1 MLPRLGATVQL
12 ALRGHFHL
20 LEAPLDDHA
29 IDCALGVDFHGGGGA
44 LLGRVGR
51 VTGELWAEGV
61 ATHRPLAGSLA
72 LRGGA
77 HPRLLLTLRFE
88 GDDGAPRTLRGYVE
102 VLPAAPLATV
112 TEVPFSL
119 YAGRAGDDDE
129 VGRGVLRFDARGELG
144 AALRSLRLRVGA
156 A

>member
-20 LEAPLDDHA
+20 LDAPLEDRA
-29 IDCALGVDFHGGGGA
+29 IDCALRLDFHSVSGA
-44 LLGRVGR
+44 LFGRTGRVHGR
-51 VTGELWAEGV
+51 LSAGGV
-61 ATHRPLAGSLA
+61 ATDRAVDGA
-72 LRGGA
+72 VTVRGGGQG
-77 HPRLLLTLRFE
+77 RLLLTLGFE
-88 GDDGAPRTLRGYVE
+88 GDDARPRTLRGYVE

-119 YAGRAGDDDE
+119 YAANDDE
-129 VGRGVLRFDARGELG
+129 IARGVLRFDARGELG
-144 AALRSLRLRVGA
+144 SLVRSLRLRLGA

>member
-1 MLPRLGATVQL
+1 MLPRFGATVQL

-20 LEAPLDDHA
+20 LEAPLEDRA
-29 IDCALGVDFHGGGGA
+29 IDCALAVDFHGVGGA
-44 LLGRVGR
+44 FLGRVGR
-51 VTGELWAEGV
+51 VTGELSAEGV
-61 ATHRPLAGSLA
+61 ATARALAGSLA

-77 HPRLLLTLRFE
+77 HARLLLTFGFE

-119 YAGRAGDDDE
+119 YAVRAGDDDE

-144 AALRSLRLRVGA
+144 AVLRSLRLRLGA

>member
-1 MLPRLGATVQL
+1 MLPRFGATVQL

-20 LEAPLDDHA
+20 LAAPLEDRA
-29 IDCALGVDFHGGGGA
+29 IDCALAVNLHGAGGA

-51 VTGELWAEGV
+51 VTGEVSAEGV
-61 ATHRPLAGSLA
+61 ATERPLAGTVALRRGAYTRLLLA
-72 LRGGA
+72 LR
-77 HPRLLLTLRFE
+77 FD
-88 GDDGAPRTLRGYVE
+88 GDDGAPRALRGYVE
-102 VLPAAPLATV
+102 ALPAAPLATV

-119 YAGRAGDDDE
+119 YDVRADEDDE